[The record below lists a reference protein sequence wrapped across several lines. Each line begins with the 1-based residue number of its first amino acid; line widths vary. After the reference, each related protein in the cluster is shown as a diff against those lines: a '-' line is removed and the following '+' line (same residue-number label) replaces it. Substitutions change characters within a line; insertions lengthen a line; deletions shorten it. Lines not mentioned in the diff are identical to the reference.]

1 LRYAGQAPSA
11 IWEDWVLT
19 TLSDFQAIGDTNA
32 DVADAY
38 HEYFVC
44 TWMAATTKNA
54 GDGQAVLTGRTRF
67 ERRDVS
73 PGPLRSMSN
82 CLLRLEDARSADWT
96 QMRPLLEQCVDEDGC
111 EILTSAQHSTTEF
124 EAFFKQFSRI
134 KIAV

>member
-1 LRYAGQAPSA
+1 MRYAGQAPSA

-32 DVADAY
+32 DVAY

-54 GDGQAVLTGRTRF
+54 GDSQAVLTGRTRF

-82 CLLRLEDARSADWT
+82 YLLRLEDARSADWT
-96 QMRPLLEQCVDEDGC
+96 QMRPLLEQCVDEDGY